1 MKKFNI
7 GIAAL
12 ILTALIAG
20 CSKSNVPP
28 PTPLTETPPNK
39 VQVNVVWTRSTGNG
53 NDNLGNYNL
62 APTSKGNVVFVPNQN
77 GMFYA
82 LDLTTG
88 KVLWQKE
95 VDGNISTQPNF
106 KSNAVVF
113 GTMKGRLIALD
124 TITGHKLWTAIMPS
138 SLLSRPT
145 IFGKYVYTQ
154 THDGSVSAFN
164 IKTGLVVWD
173 ATNTTPE
180 IILTDNSSPIVL
192 NNTVMVG
199 TSFGTVLGFTAE
211 DGERTINIPI
221 AIAHGS
227 SPAEKMVDIA
237 ADPLLYKNFIVFASY
252 QGAIVTLNKDNGHMV
267 WAKKSSVVNN
277 ISINK
282 NKIFT
287 TQADSTIKAFNIET
301 GATVWAQHLLN
312 WRGLSS
318 PIYYKG
324 MIVVSDYE
332 GYLHFFTAAKGRY
345 LGRYKLTPS
354 SSFFNE
360 GVSRQLIA
368 TKKGI
373 LVEAN
378 NGKVYLVD
386 AHADKI
392 KYDNT
397 LSDYKL
403 DKGPKVSKITPY
415 IQQVDLSSYNTE
427 SPPTAY
433 QTQAKEMGLN
443 ITIPNQLI

>member
-1 MKKFNI
+1 MKKFKI
-7 GIAAL
+7 GITAL
-12 ILTALIAG
+12 ILTTLIAG

-28 PTPLTETPPNK
+28 PTPLVEIPPNK
-39 VQVNVVWTRSTGNG
+39 VHVNVIWSTSTGNG
-53 NDNLGNYNL
+53 NANLGNYNI

-77 GMFYA
+77 GKFYA

-88 KVLWQKE
+88 KVLWKKNIKE
-95 VDGNISTQPNF
+95 NISTQPNF

-113 GTMKGRLIALD
+113 GTMKGKLIALD
-124 TITGHKLWTAIMPS
+124 TTNGHKLWTAIMPS

-145 IFGKYVYTQ
+145 IFGKYVYTH
-154 THDGSVSAFN
+154 THDGSISAFN

-180 IILTDNSSPIVL
+180 IILPDNSSPIVL

-252 QGAIVTLNKDNGHMV
+252 QGAIVTLNKDNGHMI
-267 WAKKSSVVNN
+267 WAKKSSIVNN
-277 ISINK
+277 IAINDDK
-282 NKIFT
+282 VFT
-287 TQADSTIKAFNIET
+287 TQADSTIKVFNIET
-301 GATVWAQHLLN
+301 GATIWTQHLLS

-324 MIVVSDYE
+324 MVVVADYE
-332 GYLHFFTAAKGRY
+332 GYLHFFSAAKGLY

-354 SSFFNE
+354 SKFFNR
-360 GVSRQLIA
+360 GVSRQLVA

-373 LVEAN
+373 LVQAN
-378 NGKVYLVD
+378 NGKIYLVD
-386 AHADKI
+386 ATGDKI
-392 KYDNT
+392 KYDNA

-403 DKGPKVSKITPY
+403 DKGPKVAKITPY
-415 IQQVDLSSYNTE
+415 IQQVDLSSYSNE
-427 SPPTAY
+427 SPPKSY
-433 QTQAKEMGLN
+433 QIQAKEMGLN